1 MLRMYASKKR
11 TEETI
16 CHCVKSML
24 LDVRNQELTR
34 GDANVNSEGLYCQS
48 CAMPMDNPELLG
60 TNSNGTKTEDYCI
73 YCFNNG
79 KFTAPDITMQEMIN
93 KCVEIM
99 VLRNIMPEKQ
109 AKDFMTDRMPKLK
122 RWMK

>member
-1 MLRMYASKKR
+1 VPNDCFDFSGFIDRM
-11 TEETI
+11 
-16 CHCVKSML
+16 C
-24 LDVRNQELTR
+24 
-34 GDANVNSEGLYCQS
+34 
-48 CAMPMDNPELLG
+48 
-60 TNSNGTKTEDYCI
+60 
-73 YCFNNG
+73 NG